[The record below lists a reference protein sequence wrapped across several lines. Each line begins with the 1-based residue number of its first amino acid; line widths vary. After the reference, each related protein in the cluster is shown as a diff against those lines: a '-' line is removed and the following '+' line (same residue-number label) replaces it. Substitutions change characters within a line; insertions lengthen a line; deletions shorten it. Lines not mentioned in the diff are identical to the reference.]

1 MLYVKL
7 LSSPA
12 DFDIYCTTINKGNNI
27 TGLAMDFDD
36 EFDEE
41 YDDALEY
48 EDSDYNPPKS
58 GDMADK
64 AEAGEGLN
72 PMDITDPASALF
84 LLSDD
89 AQDEISG
96 TDKTKIRCLTC
107 GHKFLG
113 DIYDDCPECF
123 SPNTEE
129 AVEETNDGY

>member
-1 MLYVKL
+1 MNRFHKE
-7 LSSPA
+7 
-12 DFDIYCTTINKGNNI
+12 F
-27 TGLAMDFDD
+27 AMECDD

-89 AQDEISG
+89 AQDEIQG
-96 TDKTKIRCLTC
+96 TDKKKMKCLSC
-107 GHKFLG
+107 GHRFAG
-113 DIYDDCPECF
+113 ESYDTCPECF
-123 SPNTEE
+123 SPDTEE
-129 AVEETNDGY
+129 LEEEPD

>member
-12 DFDIYCTTINKGNNI
+12 DFDIYCTTINKGTNI
-27 TGLAMDFDD
+27 KGLAMDFDD
-36 EFDEE
+36 DFDEE
-41 YDDALEY
+41 YDDALGY

-84 LLSDD
+84 FLSDD
-89 AQDEISG
+89 AQDDLQGS
-96 TDKTKIRCLTC
+96 DKKKMKCLSC
-107 GHKFLG
+107 GHRFMG
-113 DIYDDCPECF
+113 EIYDDCPECF